1 MFKREYLWTYII
13 SSIVGTV
20 SFGLYLII
28 SLSGVILYESQSIS
42 FFLMGLA
49 CLWAPALLTLITR
62 LRLSLTVVIIFEC
75 FVQFSVFWGSMWN
88 LYDIVSVYDLI
99 AHSFSGV
106 LFAVIGYELFSKN
119 GKNKASYV
127 WIFIISFA
135 IACMA
140 GSLWEIWEFAG
151 DRIFGL
157 NAQRVNDLNGVPLVG
172 SQAIMDTMEDTIC
185 NTIGALIGS
194 SLAVIFQKK
203 KDKINNNTIY
213 NRLEIHDEVKK

>member
-1 MFKREYLWTYII
+1 MIKKNYLWTYII
-13 SSIVGTV
+13 SSIVGTL

-28 SLSGVILYESQSIS
+28 SLSGVIPYESQSIS

-62 LRLSLTVVIIFEC
+62 VRLSLTVVIIFEC
-75 FVQFSVFWGSMWN
+75 FVQFSVFFGSMWN
-88 LYDIVSVYDLI
+88 LYDIISFYDLI

-106 LFAVIGYELFSKN
+106 LFAVIGYELFSQS
-119 GKNKASYV
+119 GKNKAGYV
-127 WIFIISFA
+127 WIFIIAFA

-185 NTIGALIGS
+185 NTVGAIIGS
-194 SLAVIFQKK
+194 SLAVMLQKK
-203 KDKINNNTIY
+203 KDNAGG
-213 NRLEIHDEVKK
+213 DENIK

>member
-1 MFKREYLWTYII
+1 
-13 SSIVGTV
+13 
-20 SFGLYLII
+20 
-28 SLSGVILYESQSIS
+28 
-42 FFLMGLA
+42 
-49 CLWAPALLTLITR
+49 
-62 LRLSLTVVIIFEC
+62 
-75 FVQFSVFWGSMWN
+75 MWN
-88 LYDIVSVYDLI
+88 LYDIVSFYDLI

-106 LFAVIGYELFSKN
+106 LFAVIGYELFLQN

-194 SLAVIFQKK
+194 SIAVILKKK
-203 KDKINNNTIY
+203 KDKMSGENT
-213 NRLEIHDEVKK
+213 LEQ

>member
-1 MFKREYLWTYII
+1 MIKKNYLWTYII
-13 SSIVGTV
+13 SSIVGLL

-28 SLSGVILYESQSIS
+28 SLSGVIAYESQSIS
-42 FFLMGLA
+42 FFLMGLV

-75 FVQFSVFWGSMWN
+75 FVQFSVFFGSMWN
-88 LYDIVSVYDLI
+88 LYDIVSFYDLI

-106 LFAVIGYELFSKN
+106 LFAVIGYELFSQN
-119 GKNKASYV
+119 GKNKASCV

-194 SLAVIFQKK
+194 SIAVILKKK
-203 KDKINNNTIY
+203 KDKMSGEST
-213 NRLEIHDEVKK
+213 LEQ